1 MHLYISSQTYDKK
14 TKTTVICC
22 MIDLTPSLVVLLI
35 LFVSFFFFPI
45 GSPRSQ
51 DYVLV
56 ISAMLI
62 NRNMHC
68 HVRSLRKSRNHP
80 VFYPFSLALS
90 TPVPTKHACVLA
102 NSNNRWRAGGGGQ
115 GAQLECSGGRGAG
128 EGEMG
133 KGEEEGRRR
142 GKQL

>member
-1 MHLYISSQTYDKK
+1 VTSLLYS
-14 TKTTVICC
+14 
-22 MIDLTPSLVVLLI
+22 
-35 LFVSFFFFPI
+35 
-45 GSPRSQ
+45 SQ

-56 ISAMLI
+56 ISAILI

-133 KGEEEGRRR
+133 KEWKTIMKREL
-142 GKQL
+142 KFVKK